1 MDVTVGGLIGL
12 FKLTFQAPRRAAAL
26 IMQAGLP
33 DSARWAALVLMAAA
47 SAIVMSA
54 VAAMSP
60 TIGPDG
66 EAVAMPGPFFW
77 AGMVG
82 FGMGVTALLVYGVGR
97 WRGGRG
103 SLPDA
108 VLLVAWLQAVQLAL
122 VLVQMVLLVVMP
134 PLAFLV
140 EVASV
145 VIFLWLLTNFVAEL
159 HGFRSAGM
167 VLAGVIVTFVV
178 MVLVMTVVLMPF
190 FPAGI

>member
-1 MDVTVGGLIGL
+1 MDVTVGGLVAL
-12 FKLTFQAPRRAAAL
+12 LKLTFQNPRKAAAM
-26 IMQAGLP
+26 IVQSGLP
-33 DSARWAALVLMAAA
+33 DNARWAALVLMAVA
-47 SAIVMSA
+47 SAIVMYAVSA
-54 VAAMSP
+54 MAP

-66 EAVAMPGPFFW
+66 EVIAMPGPFFW

-97 WRGGRG
+97 WRGGSG

-108 VLLVAWLQAVQLAL
+108 VLLVAWLQVVQLAL
-122 VLVQMVLLVVMP
+122 VFMQMVLLVVMP
-134 PLAFLV
+134 PLASLL

-159 HGFRSAGM
+159 HGFRSVGM
-167 VLAGVIVTFVV
+167 VLAGVIATFVV
-178 MVLVMTVVLMPF
+178 MVLVMTVVLLPF